1 MEASLESRL
10 FRAAALTFEELAF
23 MFTDPELN
31 PRQLAAPFAAAGA
44 IDFRGPFRGR
54 IVVRLFG
61 DLLPTLT
68 ANMLGETQGD
78 DPALQEDSLKE
89 IANVIC
95 GNLLPLVAGDTA
107 VFNLEPPCFHAHPVG
122 PPAGLRHKGSVSLGL
137 EAGRAEV
144 ELFTDQ
150 PDGEEC

>member
-1 MEASLESRL
+1 
-10 FRAAALTFEELAF
+10 
-23 MFTDPELN
+23 MFTDPEPN
-31 PRQLAAPFAAAGA
+31 PRQLAAPFAAGGTM
-44 IDFRGPFRGR
+44 DFRGPFRGR

-61 DLLPTLT
+61 NLLPTLT
-68 ANMLGETQGD
+68 ANMLGETQAD

-89 IANVIC
+89 ITNVIC

-107 VFNLEPPCFHAHPVG
+107 VFDLEPPCFHAHPV
-122 PPAGLRHKGSVSLGL
+122 PEAPVGLRHRGSVSLGL